1 MTRLLYSMIETAEE
15 LGISVKTLREHCVA
29 GEIRF
34 VLVGKRTRK
43 FTDGDKQEFIEKRRQ
58 LCPSTSRKTPR
69 TGTLTSNSQVYDFTA
84 RREQRSRGKRD

>member
-1 MTRLLYSMIETAEE
+1 MTRLLYSMSETAED
-15 LGISVKTLREHCVA
+15 LDMSIKTLRAHCVA

-58 LCPSTSRKTPR
+58 LCPSTNRKTPR
-69 TGTLTSNSQVYDFTA
+69 TGTSISNSRVYDFTA
-84 RREQRSRGKRD
+84 RRARRTRGKRG

>member
-1 MTRLLYSMIETAEE
+1 MTRLLSGMAKTAEE
-15 LGISVKTLREHCVA
+15 LDISVKTLRAHCVA

-58 LCPSTSRKTPR
+58 LCPSTNRKTPL
-69 TGTLTSNSQVYDFTA
+69 TGTLTSSSRVYDFTA
-84 RREQRSRGKRD
+84 RRARQTRGKRG